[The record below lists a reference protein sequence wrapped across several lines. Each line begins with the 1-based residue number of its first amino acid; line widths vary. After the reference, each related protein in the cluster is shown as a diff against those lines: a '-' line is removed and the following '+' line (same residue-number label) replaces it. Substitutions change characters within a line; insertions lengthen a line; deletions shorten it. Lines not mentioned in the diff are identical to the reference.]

1 MIYTIPEI
9 QSIVSPIAS
18 RYGLKAV
25 FLFGSY
31 ARGEATEESD
41 IDFLVDTT
49 GTELKSLLSLGAL
62 YCDLEEALGKKI
74 DMVTVSALEQK
85 ARMPSESD
93 FKEMVLKERVSLY
106 AVA

>member
-1 MIYTIPEI
+1 MIYTISEI
-9 QSIVSPIAS
+9 RSIVSPIAS

-31 ARGEATEESD
+31 ARGEATEASD

-49 GTELKSLLSLGAL
+49 GTNLKSLFSLGAL

-74 DMVTVSALEQK
+74 DMVTVSALEQR
-85 ARMPSESD
+85 ARMPSEIA
-93 FKEMVLKERVSLY
+93 FKEMVLKERVNLY